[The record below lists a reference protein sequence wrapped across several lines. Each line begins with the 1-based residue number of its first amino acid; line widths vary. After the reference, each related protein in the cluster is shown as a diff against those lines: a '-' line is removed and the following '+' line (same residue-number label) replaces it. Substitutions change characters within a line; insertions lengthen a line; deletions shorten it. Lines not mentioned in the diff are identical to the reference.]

1 MTEPPAEPESGERT
15 VVRSTGSL
23 SRLTAEERQDLVAYI
38 DGELSVDE
46 ERRLDQILS
55 QNAVARREVA
65 RLEEVYDFLD
75 YLPREDASTDF
86 TAATMHSIRRDSA
99 APSGLAIPDL
109 KIDVRPILMSAAVGF
124 VITLAAAAGLRY
136 ARPAG
141 SAVTADDLP
150 VLNELSGLR
159 AAGDRAFLDWVAT
172 DAVRRDLEETAR

>member
-86 TAATMHSIRRDSA
+86 TA
-99 APSGLAIPDL
+99 
-109 KIDVRPILMSAAVGF
+109 
-124 VITLAAAAGLRY
+124 
-136 ARPAG
+136 
-141 SAVTADDLP
+141 
-150 VLNELSGLR
+150 
-159 AAGDRAFLDWVAT
+159 
-172 DAVRRDLEETAR
+172 